1 MSHSQGHMKAPISL
15 SNQKVSISC
24 CPQIGFQASAAPK
37 YPACR
42 GCNCWIFRFLS
53 RSCFVLRVSET
64 KLKLGRRDRCER
76 LGVQAGTDQR
86 AGRHWWREF
95 RLSAA
100 ESCLQATAPTSA
112 STGPSASQSRSVF
125 PQTQN
130 MFFFQFESI
139 LKCYGKSIWEITQQ
153 MLLKTKKLPAKMCLG
168 LKSFPAAPKMCKKKV
183 FQQQPCVRIAPLLQ
197 EQGQQL
203 CRKTF

>member
-1 MSHSQGHMKAPISL
+1 MQFKS
-15 SNQKVSISC
+15 
-24 CPQIGFQASAAPK
+24 
-37 YPACR
+37 
-42 GCNCWIFRFLS
+42 
-53 RSCFVLRVSET
+53 
-64 KLKLGRRDRCER
+64 GRRDRCER

-86 AGRHWWREF
+86 AGRHWWREL

-125 PQTQN
+125 PQNQN

-153 MLLKTKKLPAKMCLG
+153 MLLETNKLLLLASTGPSACQCRSGYAMHKLKRWFLKLKAHWNAIAKVKVKDNTPYAFKKTNK
-168 LKSFPAAPKMCKKKV
+168 
-183 FQQQPCVRIAPLLQ
+183 PLLLAST
-197 EQGQQL
+197 GPSASHKL
-203 CRKTF
+203 KW

>member
-1 MSHSQGHMKAPISL
+1 MSHSQRHMKAPISL
-15 SNQKVSISC
+15 SNRKVSISC

-64 KLKLGRRDRCER
+64 KLMQLKLGRLDRCER

-86 AGRHWWREF
+86 AGRHWWREL

-125 PQTQN
+125 PQNQN
-130 MFFFQFESI
+130 MFF
-139 LKCYGKSIWEITQQ
+139 SIWKHTE
-153 MLLKTKKLPAKMCLG
+153 MLWKKYLRDNTTNAFKNQ
-168 LKSFPAAPKMCKKKV
+168 K
-183 FQQQPCVRIAPLLQ
+183 IAS
-197 EQGQQL
+197 
-203 CRKTF
+203 KDVSWT